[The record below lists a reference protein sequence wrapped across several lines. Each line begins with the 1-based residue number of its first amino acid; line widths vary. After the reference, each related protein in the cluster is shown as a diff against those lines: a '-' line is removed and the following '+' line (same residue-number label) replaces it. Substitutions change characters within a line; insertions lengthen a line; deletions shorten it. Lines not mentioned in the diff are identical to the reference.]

1 MRFIRMHAR
10 SQQDDSVDAR
20 RARRPA
26 ASAGF
31 EPSLTRFE
39 PELRPARRLCA
50 DPYAV
55 WLTRREQEQRSE
67 EPATRWVYRY
77 PGGAGAREGQR
88 DGGRREASTG
98 TEEGLIGVA

>member
-1 MRFIRMHAR
+1 MRFIRMHTR
-10 SQQDDSVDAR
+10 PRQGDSVDTG
-20 RARRPA
+20 RAGRPA
-26 ASAGF
+26 GSVGF

-39 PELRPARRLCA
+39 PELRPARRLCT

-67 EPATRWVYRY
+67 ASATRWVYRY
-77 PGGAGAREGQR
+77 PGGAGARGGQR

-98 TEEGLIGVA
+98 TEGGLIGVA